1 MSCWPL
7 AAGGTPPVV
16 MTIVFAGA
24 PLVNAVVGLIK
35 SPPKDGWGS
44 IPWPFYLGFVLAIAG
59 AALVTMYKPAPA
71 PADCRRSA
79 ARTACRRTG

>member
-1 MSCWPL
+1 
-7 AAGGTPPVV
+7 

-44 IPWPFYLGFVLAIAG
+44 IPWPFYLGFVLAITG

-71 PADCRRSA
+71 PHGSPA
-79 ARTACRRTG
+79 AAAQVEPAKTFA